1 MLLAKIENGQNTLLV
16 ELPCKRMTMAE
27 HLASIGIAKP
37 AGQIPCGS
45 GDEDPIKVKII
56 GDSEFGSKLASIISP
71 KDSLSMVNT
80 ACELY
85 QSLPYQVKLEAKE
98 AVLDGRI
105 NSIQDFAH
113 YVSDNRMR
121 DVTEQYYC
129 PLVGTVYAYDRYG
142 NLQDYPDSY
151 DGEFLAEYQREIQNL
166 IRQEDAACDENI
178 AEYFDGSNSA
188 VAKLKAVH
196 FGTKKVDGILYG
208 CITAELTEPFTAEE
222 DAEFKDWL
230 EGQCSDGYGEGLEQ
244 VSIDTP
250 EGDLYVSFWH
260 ISDQYFLLN
269 SAEFQDHLQGIQ
281 MGGMQ

>member
-1 MLLAKIENGQNTLLV
+1 MLIAKIENGRNTLLV

-37 AGQIPCGS
+37 AGKLLCCADDGS
-45 GDEDPIKVKII
+45 PIKVKIV
-56 GDSEFGSKLASIISP
+56 GESEFGSKLASFISP
-71 KDSLSMVNT
+71 RDSLSLVNT

-98 AVLDGRI
+98 AVLDGKI
-105 NSIQDFAH
+105 SSIQDFAH

-121 DVTEQYYC
+121 NTTEQYYC
-129 PLVGTVYAYDRYG
+129 PLIGTVYAYDRYG
-142 NLQDYPDSY
+142 NLKDYPDTY

-166 IRQEDAACDENI
+166 IRQEDASCEENL

-196 FGTKKVDGILYG
+196 FGTKKVNGVLYG
-208 CITAELTEPFTAEE
+208 CISADLTEPFTEEE

-230 EGQCSDGYGEGLEQ
+230 ECQCSDGYGEGLEQ
-244 VSIDTP
+244 VAIDTSD
-250 EGDLYVSFWH
+250 GDLYVSFWH

-269 SAEFQDHLQGIQ
+269 STEFDDYLQDFKMGGIQ
-281 MGGMQ
+281 